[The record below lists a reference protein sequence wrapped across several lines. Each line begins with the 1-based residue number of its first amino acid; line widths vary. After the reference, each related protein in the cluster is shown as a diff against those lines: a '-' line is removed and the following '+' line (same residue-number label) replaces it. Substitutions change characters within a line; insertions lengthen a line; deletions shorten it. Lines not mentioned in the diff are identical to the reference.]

1 MRRYWVFAL
10 IGMMAMW
17 MAPVVLGDS
26 LWNDG
31 SRPIITN
38 ERVFKVGDLLTILI
52 SEQSSA
58 SNSVAT
64 DGSEENTLLV
74 GPGSGKLKKLIPLL
88 GADASNGYKD
98 TGKTSRA
105 GKLSA
110 RLTVTVTSID
120 ENGTLNVE
128 GSQVI
133 KVNKDEQNLH
143 VRGRIRPQDVL
154 ADNTVVS
161 SYIADADIEYKGTGS
176 GESGQ
181 PGIVS
186 RILSWLF

>member
-1 MRRYWVFAL
+1 MRKYWIFAL
-10 IGMMAMW
+10 IGLFMMGMG
-17 MAPVVLGDS
+17 PVALGDS
-26 LWNDG
+26 LWNNS
-31 SRPIITN
+31 SRPLITN
-38 ERVFKVGDLLTILI
+38 ERVFKVGDLLTIRI

-58 SNSVAT
+58 SNQVAT
-64 DGSEENTLLV
+64 NGSEKNTFLM
-74 GPGSGKLKKLIPLL
+74 GPGSGKLKKLIPLM
-88 GADASNGYKD
+88 GADEENGYTG

-105 GKLSA
+105 GILTA
-110 RLTVTVTSID
+110 RLTVTIISID
-120 ENGTLNVE
+120 ANGTLNVE

-143 VRGRIRPQDVL
+143 VKGRIRPQDVL
-154 ADNTVVS
+154 ADNSVVS

-181 PGIVS
+181 PGIIS